1 MRTMIAMAIFA
12 IVGLT
17 DPDDPKF
24 AGHFSGRVTGPDDQ
38 PVGGARVYIVPMD
51 NGVSQVGP
59 VRATAANGRFDFD
72 APDMTYLD
80 DDGLP
85 ARRAGL
91 IVATADGYAPDW
103 IATWGRPRSGF
114 QSHSDPI
121 KGAELNLR
129 LANDDVP
136 IQGRFLDDD
145 GQPLA
150 GARVRL
156 VGLMVPLRRDLDAHL
171 AREMQRNLAMNAPG
185 YERSLHRPDLAP
197 GLTVETRTDAD
208 GRFTL
213 SGLGRD
219 RIAQLAVS
227 APSVVDTTLTVMT
240 RDAPD
245 VGTGVSFSGIPTQTI
260 HGARF
265 ELWLKQGRTVSGVVR
280 DRDSRMPL
288 AGMLVGIGRK
298 NFPRDGVL
306 SYQTV
311 TDAKGRF
318 KIAGLDPSLA
328 ELTITAASAPGMP
341 YLSAAAE
348 VHGDSP
354 VLIEC
359 RRGIAFRLTLV
370 DEQGLPVEAEVSYDN
385 VTPNP
390 QAPRGFCAPC
400 RTPIS
405 LAARNENGT
414 YEGFAVPGPGAVL
427 VKTPGRSKYRAAYV
441 DPKAFFAPGRTE
453 WTAQERI
460 TTYGT
465 RGTLSLSTGWT
476 AQDNYAAIVLINPAP
491 GSKRLELSATVAKD
505 RPRRVSLV
513 DSDGKPVVGATTD
526 GMSLY
531 PYDYEPPLRAA
542 TFPLTRLHP
551 DRVRRLTFT
560 KEDRR
565 LIGFLLARGDGDSPY
580 TVQMQAWGTVT
591 GRIVDENGNPL
602 KVSLSLGDVA
612 GEVNADA
619 QVGVH
624 RGAATDD
631 GGRFRIE
638 RLVPGQRYSAEVYR
652 EQRLIG
658 MAFDKLMLG
667 AGQVRELGDIRIGPM
682 ALAAYRER
690 APRTIRSLP

>member
-1 MRTMIAMAIFA
+1 M
-12 IVGLT
+12 
-17 DPDDPKF
+17 
-24 AGHFSGRVTGPDDQ
+24 
-38 PVGGARVYIVPMD
+38 
-51 NGVSQVGP
+51 
-59 VRATAANGRFDFD
+59 
-72 APDMTYLD
+72 
-80 DDGLP
+80 
-85 ARRAGL
+85 
-91 IVATADGYAPDW
+91 
-103 IATWGRPRSGF
+103 
-114 QSHSDPI
+114 
-121 KGAELNLR
+121 
-129 LANDDVP
+129 P

-150 GARVRL
+150 GARIRL
-156 VGLMVPLRRDLDAHL
+156 VSLTVPLRRDLAAHL

-185 YERSLHRPDLAP
+185 YERSLHRPELAP
-197 GLTVETRTDAD
+197 GLTLETRTDGA

-213 SGLGRD
+213 AGLGRD
-219 RIAQLAVS
+219 RVAQLAVS

-245 VGTGVSFSGIPTQTI
+245 VGTGVSFNGIPTQTI

-265 ELWLKQGRTVSGVVR
+265 ELRLKQGRTVSGVVR

-298 NFPRDGVL
+298 DFPRDGVL
-306 SYQTV
+306 SHQTV
-311 TDAKGRF
+311 SDAKGRF
-318 KIAGLDPSLA
+318 KIAGLDPALA
-328 ELTITAASAPGMP
+328 ELTITAASAPGLP

-348 VHGDSP
+348 VHGDAP

-359 RRGIAFRLTLV
+359 RRGIAFRLRLV
-370 DEQGLPVEAEVSYDN
+370 DEQGLPAEAEVSYDN

-405 LAARNENGT
+405 LAARKENGT

-427 VKTPGRSKYRAAYV
+427 VKTPGRSDYRPAHV

-465 RGTLSLSTGWT
+465 RGTLSLSTGWA

-491 GSKRLELSATVAKD
+491 GSKRLELSATIAKD
-505 RPRRVSLV
+505 RPRRVTLV
-513 DSDGKPVVGATTD
+513 DPDGKPVVGATTD

-542 TFPLTRLHP
+542 AFPLTRLHP

-565 LIGFLLARGDGDSPY
+565 LIGFLLARGDGDAPY
-580 TVQMQAWGTVT
+580 IVQMKAWGTVT
-591 GRIVDENGNPL
+591 GRIVDKNDNPL
-602 KVSLSLGDVA
+602 KASLSLGDVA

-619 QVGVH
+619 QVGIH

-631 GGRFRIE
+631 AGRFRIE

-652 EQRLIG
+652 EQSLIG

-667 AGQVRELGDIRIGPM
+667 AGQVRDLGDIRIGPL

-690 APRTIRSLP
+690 APRTIGSLP